1 MRSPALHR
9 CALACATVLWLSSAC
24 AATVHTWVD
33 ADGVRHYS
41 DAPPADGK
49 EARQIEIEDA
59 PPRPAGDDYY
69 SIVNQWNRT
78 RAEREAGTAQ
88 QIERERVEATAPQ
101 PPPPP
106 PDATQSEP
114 SRGVIYPGFVPY
126 GYGAGAPPYGGRP
139 VQGRHHHHPDYDDEP
154 PPVSAPPPPPGR
166 TSAGNPHSVNS
177 PAPVLPSQR

>member
-1 MRSPALHR
+1 MSRPPAHHR
-9 CALACATVLWLSSAC
+9 RALACAAVLWLAPAW

-49 EARQIEIEDA
+49 ETRQIEIEDA

-88 QIERERVEATAPQ
+88 QLERERIESTAP
-101 PPPPP
+101 PPAPVPPEP
-106 PDATQSEP
+106 TQSEP
-114 SRGVIYPGFVPY
+114 SRGVVYPGFVPY
-126 GYGAGAPPYGGRP
+126 GYGAGMPPYGGWP
-139 VQGRHHHHPDYDDEP
+139 AQGPHHHRHDYDDEP
-154 PPVSAPPPPPGR
+154 PVAPPPPPAR
-166 TSAGNPHSVNS
+166 TSAGNPHSVNT